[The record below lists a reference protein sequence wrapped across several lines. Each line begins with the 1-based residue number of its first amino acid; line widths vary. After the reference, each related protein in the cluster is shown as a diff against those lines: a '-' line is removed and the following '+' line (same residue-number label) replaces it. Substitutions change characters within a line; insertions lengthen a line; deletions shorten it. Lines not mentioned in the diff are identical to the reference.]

1 MLGKRSEQ
9 KGLWEAD
16 RLYLDYVGK
25 DTFYGLLASLRGQL
39 FSDDDFAEIY
49 CPDNG
54 RDSVLPTYIGTLC
67 SPRSRAIAVCCQW
80 QTRRHCAATQGRHS
94 IQNVGAHPGTRSRT
108 GGPSLLKAGMAALRK
123 RIMPGVQADPDV
135 FLYATWISVWGRWF
149 IWLVGVFLIVYRPG
163 FWYPE
168 HMEYLAIPILLFAAN
183 GLVHHRLL
191 THRPVTWRWLLFLG
205 AMDVALT
212 TLGVFIG
219 GGFRSFIFVAY
230 YPAVAIFAV
239 VFPSYWH
246 TLAWSTMAAAA
257 YVVVCLVASPGLD
270 LGAGNEKV
278 LVARLAVM
286 YAIVLG
292 INLITR
298 FERARWHA
306 AVARERRRL
315 QERIELSQTIH
326 DTTAQTV
333 YMIGLG
339 IHRSRELAG
348 ESNRELAGTGYY
360 GITLT

>member
-1 MLGKRSEQ
+1 MG
-9 KGLWEAD
+9 
-16 RLYLDYVGK
+16 
-25 DTFYGLLASLRGQL
+25 
-39 FSDDDFAEIY
+39 
-49 CPDNG
+49 
-54 RDSVLPTYIGTLC
+54 
-67 SPRSRAIAVCCQW
+67 
-80 QTRRHCAATQGRHS
+80 
-94 IQNVGAHPGTRSRT
+94 
-108 GGPSLLKAGMAALRK
+108 ALRK
-123 RIMPGVQADPDV
+123 RVMPGVQAHPYV
-135 FLYATWISVWGRWF
+135 VEYAARISVWGRWF

-168 HMEYLAIPILLFAAN
+168 YIEYLVTPVLLFAAN

-219 GGFRSFIFVAY
+219 GGFRSFIFVGY

-298 FERARWHA
+298 FERIRWRT
-306 AVARERRRL
+306 AVARERLLL

-326 DTTAQTV
+326 DTTAQTA

-339 IHRSRELAG
+339 IRRARNLAG
-348 ESNRELAGTGYY
+348 ESNQELKATLDATLELAIRLGGKRLGEMWPGLPALVGSAMDRGAHGNERTAAVAALVSSSALPASSVKD
-360 GITLT
+360 TLTLIALPTAAAKVQVEAVAPLISAATARHWRALGTTGSR